1 MCKNHAYRRLVA
13 VPVRLLYARSC
24 RRMNL
29 FGDNVNLLS
38 YRVSRVSHLLDIS
51 TEGPVSV
58 EPRNIWGLRR

>member
-29 FGDNVNLLS
+29 FGDNVSLLG
-38 YRVSRVSHLLDIS
+38 YRGSRVSHWRDIS
-51 TEGPVSV
+51 IEGPVLV